1 MVIINYSVDLKGVI
15 AHDAWGPIMNRYR
28 IHLEQTLAE
37 RGQRMIRAYLPTQ
50 YMYLGN
56 NGGDPRNNPIPPD
69 AGRLQESVVTDFVS
83 EGYYL
88 VKTDEVIVGPWIEGV
103 AVGNTFIWPG
113 RIRRGLSPRFPGY
126 HAFRHATQVL
136 NDVAFEVAE
145 RELPYYIEQLETY

>member
-1 MVIINYSVDLKGVI
+1 MGIEFHVDI
-15 AHDAWGPIMNRYR
+15 QGPIARGEALGIMHRYK

-56 NGGDPRNNPIPPD
+56 NGGNPRDNPIPPD
-69 AGRLQESVVTDFVS
+69 AGRLQASVVTDFVADD
-83 EGYYL
+83 YYL
-88 VKTDEVIVGPWIEGV
+88 VKTDEVIVGPWIEGI
-103 AVGNTFIWPG
+103 AVGNTFVWPG

-126 HAFRHATQVL
+126 HAFRLATQVL

-145 RELPYYIEQLETY
+145 RELPHYIAELSV

>member
-1 MVIINYSVDLKGVI
+1 MGNIRFYVDLKGAI
-15 AHDAWGPIMNRYR
+15 AHGAAGPIMHRYK
-28 IHLEQTLAE
+28 INLEQKLAE

-56 NGGDPRNNPIPPD
+56 NGGDPISNPIPPD
-69 AGRLQESVVTDFVS
+69 AGRLQESVVTDFVADD
-83 EGYYL
+83 YYL
-88 VKTDEVIVGPWIEGV
+88 VKTDEAIVGPWIEGI

-136 NDVAFEVAE
+136 NDVAFEVAQT
-145 RELPYYIEQLETY
+145 ELPYYIEQINTY